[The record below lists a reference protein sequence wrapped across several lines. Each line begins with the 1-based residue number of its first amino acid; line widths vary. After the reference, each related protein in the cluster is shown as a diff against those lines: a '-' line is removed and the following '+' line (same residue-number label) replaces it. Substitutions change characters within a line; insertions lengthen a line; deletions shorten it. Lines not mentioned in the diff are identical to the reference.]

1 MKKYEA
7 PNVGKICK
15 IEVINV
21 AHIDSFVFNTLA
33 HTCQVT
39 PLQGKSFTTIN
50 FTEETALLNVV
61 PEGDDDGALPF
72 RRLALEF
79 QVPQVSASRVASL
92 ESWKRQ
98 MIVARATDVAGREFV
113 IGTEMSPATLTYDY
127 GIAETSKDLNAH
139 KVIVTG
145 YSAVG
150 LLQSM
155 VG

>member
-1 MKKYEA
+1 MEKYQA

-21 AHIDSFVFNTLA
+21 AHIDSFVFNTLT

-39 PLQGKSFTTIN
+39 PFQGKSFTTIN

-79 QVPQVSASRVASL
+79 QVPQVSGSRVATL

-98 MIVARATDVAGREFV
+98 MIVAKATDVAGREFV

-127 GIAETSKDLNAH
+127 GIAETAKGDNTH